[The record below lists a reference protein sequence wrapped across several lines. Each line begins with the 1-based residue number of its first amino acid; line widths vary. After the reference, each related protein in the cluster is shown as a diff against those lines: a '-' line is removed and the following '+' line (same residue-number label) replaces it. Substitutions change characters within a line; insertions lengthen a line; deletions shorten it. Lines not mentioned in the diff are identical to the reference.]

1 MANIHELDQELAR
14 SADLQVANQITN
26 NAAEIIRQATP
37 SKISVEAA
45 NKELGQARED
55 EVIAT
60 EVRKG
65 PSRTARA
72 RYKNGSHTETQ
83 GSLNISSIVES
94 VDAEGRAKKLI
105 HSHGESS
112 ESFLSRG
119 ARSRIADRL
128 DAVYREVGVPPVDR
142 GVFREIIR
150 KAEGPTVVVPD
161 RPSLRPVWDE
171 NGIVSMEPCV
181 KKGEEFPLVRQDT
194 KTIAEQALE
203 GLRMIR
209 GYLREAAQART
220 KA

>member
-1 MANIHELDQELAR
+1 MAIHELPSDFNRQ
-14 SADLQVANQITN
+14 ADITVANHALEISRR
-26 NAAEIIRQATP
+26 AAP
-37 SKISVEAA
+37 SQVSVEAA

-55 EVIAT
+55 ELIAR

-65 PSRTARA
+65 PSRMPRA

-83 GSLNISSIVES
+83 GSVNSAVKV
-94 VDAEGRAKKLI
+94 VDAEGKAKKLL

-112 ESFLSRG
+112 ASFLSRG
-119 ARSRIADRL
+119 ARSRVADRL
-128 DAVYREVGVPPVDR
+128 DAVYKETGVPPLDR

-150 KAEGPTVVVPD
+150 KAEGPTIVVPD

-171 NGIVSMEPCV
+171 NGVVSMEPCV